1 MPTGYTFEIKS
12 NRIKTLKDFA
22 LLCCRNFGIFAEFR
36 DEPLCEKIPDKLEV
50 SKYYTDKVKKANEKL
65 ESFKKEKRTIEKAEK
80 EFIKSFKRA
89 EKSLKKDYKK
99 NKEFIDKCK
108 SLLNEAEN
116 WTPPNEEYDNLK
128 GFMIDQLKNT
138 IKYDEFTDKD
148 LKRLIQQEID
158 SKEQFIENYMYG
170 TDLKDNLE
178 YWNKTLEKEKERIDK
193 KNKWLSVLRNS
204 FK

>member
-1 MPTGYTFEIKS
+1 
-12 NRIKTLKDFA
+12 
-22 LLCCRNFGIFAEFR
+22 
-36 DEPLCEKIPDKLEV
+36 
-50 SKYYTDKVKKANEKL
+50 
-65 ESFKKEKRTIEKAEK
+65 
-80 EFIKSFKRA
+80 
-89 EKSLKKDYKK
+89 
-99 NKEFIDKCK
+99 
-108 SLLNEAEN
+108 
-116 WTPPNEEYDNLK
+116 
-128 GFMIDQLKNT
+128 MIDQLKNT